1 MFLNSSSKY
10 LPPSNINH
18 CVVNRYFNIK
28 PWILGSSHSSRHT
41 CSERIGTMKVLLFCC
56 VFMISYNQLQGFYI
70 PPKTLAVYNK
80 NCHQEMI
87 NGVVQAMTASI
98 EAQNRNSKVQPMF
111 YYNYPP
117 IKPFLVKEMVDN
129 IWKLRDALQVR
140 KSGYNFAFS
149 VMNRPA

>member
-1 MFLNSSSKY
+1 MIAQRTQTERFHGK
-10 LPPSNINH
+10 
-18 CVVNRYFNIK
+18 K
-28 PWILGSSHSSRHT
+28 PTL
-41 CSERIGTMKVLLFCC
+41 VA
-56 VFMISYNQLQGFYI
+56 MISYNQLQGFYI

-149 VMNRPA
+149 VMNRSA